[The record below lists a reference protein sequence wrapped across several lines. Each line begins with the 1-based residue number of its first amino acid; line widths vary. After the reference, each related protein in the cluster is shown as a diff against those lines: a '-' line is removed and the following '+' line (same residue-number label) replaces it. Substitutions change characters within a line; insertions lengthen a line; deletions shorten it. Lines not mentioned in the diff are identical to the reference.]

1 MYIAVAKY
9 FLQNMG
15 PELELEIF
23 FRIITN
29 IGMREQGTLV
39 QMLVQ
44 ASVQIKM
51 QKAVSNLFEF
61 IS

>member
-9 FLQNMG
+9 FLQNMD

-39 QMLVQ
+39 QMLAQ
-44 ASVQIKM
+44 T
-51 QKAVSNLFEF
+51 L
-61 IS
+61 

>member
-9 FLQNMG
+9 FLQNMD

-44 ASVQIKM
+44 TSVQIKM
-51 QKAVSNLFEF
+51 QKAVSNLLEF

>member
-1 MYIAVAKY
+1 MD
-9 FLQNMG
+9 

-44 ASVQIKM
+44 TSVQIKM
-51 QKAVSNLFEF
+51 QKAVSNLLEF